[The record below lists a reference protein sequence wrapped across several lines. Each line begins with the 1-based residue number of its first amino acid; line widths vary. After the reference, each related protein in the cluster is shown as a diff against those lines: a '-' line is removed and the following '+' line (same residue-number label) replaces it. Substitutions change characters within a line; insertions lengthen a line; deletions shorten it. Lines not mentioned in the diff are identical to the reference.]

1 MGARVLLAGMG
12 AREHA
17 IAWKLRQSP
26 DVDAIYVAPGN
37 AGTARVATNVPVS
50 PRDIDG
56 LVDAAR
62 DLRIDFYLA
71 TMDDPQPLG
80 LVDRLRERGLP
91 CYGPTAAA
99 AAIEASKAW
108 AKQFMADHGIAT
120 APFRVFRDH
129 AEAAAYVSG
138 RAEGPLVVKASGLAA
153 GKGALVCD
161 DREGALAALH
171 AIMVQR
177 EFGEA
182 GDEVVVEERLRGWET
197 SAHAI
202 CDGHTAVLTPSA
214 TDYKRALD
222 GGGGLN
228 TGGMGAVSP
237 GLNLGATGSGL
248 DVGAVGPGLD
258 LTPALTDAIEREV
271 VAPTIAGM
279 AAAGRPYTGTLYPGL
294 MITPDG
300 MRVLEFNARFGDPEA
315 QVLMAR
321 LKSDLFAVCR
331 AAAEGK
337 LAGTPIEWSDEH
349 AVGVVLAS
357 GGYPGPYATGHRI
370 EGLDDVDTD
379 ALVFHAGTKDANGGV
394 VTNGGRVLTV
404 VARAPTLIQARERA
418 YANARRIRF
427 EGAFMRTDIAA
438 KYGPQT

>member
-17 IAWKLRQSP
+17 IAWKLRQSA
-26 DVDAIYVAPGN
+26 DVDEIYVAPGN

-56 LVDAAR
+56 LVDAASEL
-62 DLRIDFYLA
+62 DIDFYLA

-91 CYGPTAAA
+91 CYGPAAAA

-120 APFRVFRDH
+120 AEFRVFRDH
-129 AEAAAYVSG
+129 AEAATYVSG
-138 RAEGPLVVKASGLAA
+138 RVEGPLVVKASGLAA
-153 GKGALVCD
+153 GKGAFVCD

-171 AIMVQR
+171 AIMVR
-177 EFGEA
+177 RDFGEA
-182 GDEVVVEERLRGWET
+182 GDEVVVEERLDGWET
-197 SAHAI
+197 SAHAF

-222 GGGGLN
+222 DGGGLN

-237 GLNLGATGSGL
+237 GLG
-248 DVGAVGPGLD
+248 V
-258 LTPALTDAIEREV
+258 TPALTAAIEREV

-294 MITPDG
+294 MIAHPDKPH
-300 MRVLEFNARFGDPEA
+300 VLEFNARFGDPEA

-321 LKSDLFAVCR
+321 LGSDLFAVCR

-337 LAGTPIEWSDEH
+337 LAGTEIKWLDEH

-357 GGYPGPYATGHRI
+357 DGYPGPYATGHRI
-370 EGLDDVDTD
+370 EGLDDVDAD
-379 ALVFHAGTKDANGGV
+379 ALVFHAGTKEADGGV

-438 KYGPQT
+438 AIGGEA

>member
-37 AGTARVATNVPVS
+37 AGTAQVATNVPVS

-62 DLRIDFYLA
+62 DLGVDFYLA

-171 AIMVQR
+171 AIMVR
-177 EFGEA
+177 RDFGEA
-182 GDEVVVEERLRGWET
+182 GAEVVVEERLSGWET

-202 CDGHTAVLTPSA
+202 CDGRTAILTPSA
-214 TDYKRALD
+214 TDYKRARD

-237 GLNLGATGSGL
+237 GL
-248 DVGAVGPGLD
+248 DV
-258 LTPALTDAIEREV
+258 TPALTDAIEREV
-271 VAPTIAGM
+271 VGPTIAGM

-321 LKSDLFAVCR
+321 LDGDLFALCR
-331 AAAEGK
+331 AAAGGE
-337 LAGTPIEWSDEH
+337 LAGAAVEWSDEY

-370 EGLDDVDTD
+370 EGLDDVDAD
-379 ALVFHAGTKDANGGV
+379 ALVFHAGTKQADGGV

-427 EGAFMRTDIAA
+427 EGAFMRTDIA
-438 KYGPQT
+438 KWFGPRS

>member
-37 AGTARVATNVPVS
+37 AGTAQVATNVPVS

-56 LVDAAR
+56 LVAAAR
-62 DLRIDFYLA
+62 ELRIDFYLA

-80 LVDRLRERGLP
+80 LVDRLRARGLP

-171 AIMVQR
+171 AIMVR
-177 EFGEA
+177 RDFGEA
-182 GDEVVVEERLRGWET
+182 GDEVVVEERLSGWET

-222 GGGGLN
+222 DGGGLN

-237 GLNLGATGSGL
+237 GLGVT
-248 DVGAVGPGLD
+248 PE
-258 LTPALTDAIEREV
+258 LTAAIEREV
-271 VAPTIAGM
+271 VVPMIAGM

-321 LKSDLFAVCR
+321 LDSDLFAVCR

-337 LAGTPIEWSDEH
+337 LAGAAVEWSDEY

-370 EGLDDVDTD
+370 EGLDDVD
-379 ALVFHAGTKDANGGV
+379 AGVLVFHAGTKQADGGV

-438 KYGPQT
+438 ATGGEA

>member
-1 MGARVLLAGMG
+1 MGARVLLVGAG

-37 AGTARVATNVPVS
+37 AGTAQVARTRNVRIL

-62 DLRIDFYLA
+62 RLRIDFYLA

-99 AAIEASKAW
+99 AEIEASKAW
-108 AKQFMADHGIAT
+108 AKRFMEERGIAT

-129 AEAAAYVSG
+129 AAAAAWVSDG
-138 RAEGPLVVKASGLAA
+138 AERPLVVKASGLAA
-153 GKGALVCD
+153 GKGAIVCD
-161 DREGALAALH
+161 GREDALAALH
-171 AIMVQR
+171 AIMVRR
-177 EFGEA
+177 EFGAA
-182 GDEVVVEERLRGWET
+182 GDEVVVEERLSGRET
-197 SAHAI
+197 SAHAF
-202 CDGHTAVLTPSA
+202 CDGQRAVLMPSA
-214 TDYKRALD
+214 TDYKRAFD
-222 GGGGLN
+222 GGRGPN

-237 GLNLGATGSGL
+237 GLG
-248 DVGAVGPGLD
+248 V
-258 LTPALTDAIEREV
+258 TPALTAAIEREV
-271 VAPTIAGM
+271 VEPAVAGM
-279 AAAGRPYTGTLYPGL
+279 AAIGRPYAGTLFPGL
-294 MITPDG
+294 MITPQG
-300 MRVLEFNARFGDPEA
+300 VRVLEFNARFGDPEA
-315 QVLMAR
+315 QALMAR
-321 LKSDLFAVCR
+321 LDSDLFAVCR
-331 AAAEGK
+331 AAAEGR
-337 LAGTPIEWSDEH
+337 LDDADVEWSDEH

-357 GGYPGPYATGHRI
+357 RGYPSAYATGHRI
-370 EGLDDVDTD
+370 KGLDDVD
-379 ALVFHAGTKDANGGV
+379 ASVHVFHAGTKEADGGV

-438 KYGPQT
+438 TVGGGA

>member
-17 IAWKLRQSP
+17 IAWKLSESP

-62 DLRIDFYLA
+62 ALGVDFYLA

-108 AKQFMADHGIAT
+108 AKQFMAGHGIAT
-120 APFRVFRDH
+120 ADFRVFRDH

-171 AIMVQR
+171 AIMVR
-177 EFGEA
+177 RDFGAA

-202 CDGHTAVLTPSA
+202 CDGETAVLTPSA
-214 TDYKRALD
+214 TDYKRARD

-237 GLNLGATGSGL
+237 GLDMAP
-248 DVGAVGPGLD
+248 VVPM
-258 LTPALTDAIEREV
+258 TPVTPDAIKREV
-271 VAPTIAGM
+271 VDPTIKGM

-300 MRVLEFNARFGDPEA
+300 IQVLEFNARFGDPEA
-315 QVLMAR
+315 QVLMVR
-321 LKSDLFAVCR
+321 LKSDLFAVCH

-337 LAGTPIEWSDEH
+337 LAGTDIEWSDKH

-370 EGLDDVDTD
+370 EGLDDVDAD
-379 ALVFHAGTKDANGGV
+379 ALVFHAGTKEADGGV

-438 KYGPQT
+438 TVGGGA

>member
-26 DVDAIYVAPGN
+26 DVDAIYVTPGN
-37 AGTARVATNVPVS
+37 AGTAQVATNVPVP

-62 DLRIDFYLA
+62 ELDVDFYLA

-138 RAEGPLVVKASGLAA
+138 RAESPLVVKASGLAA

-171 AIMVQR
+171 AIMVR
-177 EFGEA
+177 RDFGEA

-214 TDYKRALD
+214 TDYKRARD
-222 GGGGLN
+222 GGHGLN

-237 GLNLGATGSGL
+237 GL
-248 DVGAVGPGLD
+248 DV
-258 LTPALTDAIEREV
+258 TPALTAAIEREV
-271 VAPTIAGM
+271 VAPAIAGM

-300 MRVLEFNARFGDPEA
+300 LRVLEFNARFGDPEA

-321 LKSDLFAVCR
+321 LDGDLFALCR

-337 LAGTPIEWSDEH
+337 LAGTEIKWSDEY

-370 EGLDDVDTD
+370 EGLDDVDAD
-379 ALVFHAGTKDANGGV
+379 ALVFHAGTKQADGGV

-427 EGAFMRTDIAA
+427 EGAFMRTDIA
-438 KYGPQT
+438 KWFGPRS